1 MGGFILML
9 ILRWKLEDMLPHLFR
24 VNSVLNSFKQAYIL
38 TYYTH
43 NIQYLS
49 YILVHLSH
57 MDLNTDSLVF
67 SVKIYLQHF
76 PSLSNILFQKM

>member
-38 TYYTH
+38 TYIYTLH
-43 NIQYLS
+43 TQYTIFKLYFGTFVTHGFKYRQFSFQCKNIFA
-49 YILVHLSH
+49 
-57 MDLNTDSLVF
+57 TF
-67 SVKIYLQHF
+67 SFSK
-76 PSLSNILFQKM
+76 